1 MRIERI
7 FLGMS
12 MWIATATGTGCL
24 EEAAGKYSLNPSVL
38 YAIVKT
44 ESRLNPYAIEVIASA
59 VDKNIPCPFRHSRG
73 KVIYSC
79 MPGSREEA
87 LKLMRYAR
95 ERGYSYSAGLG
106 QINSWWIRRLGLKPE
121 SLLEPCYNLHVSA
134 YILNLC
140 WRRFGDSW
148 KTIDCYNKGA
158 GRATE
163 VSGYTVKIYGELSG
177 WMVRGK

>member
-1 MRIERI
+1 MKMERI

-44 ESRLNPYAIEVIASA
+44 ESGLNPYALEIIAPA
-59 VDKNIPCPFRHSRG
+59 VDRGIKCPFRRSRG
-73 KVIYSC
+73 RVFYSC

-87 LKLMRYAR
+87 LKLMRYAQ
-95 ERGYSYSAGLG
+95 EKGYSYSAGLG
-106 QINSWWIRRLGLKPE
+106 QINSRWIRKLGLQPE
-121 SLLEPCYNLHVSA
+121 FLLDPCYNLNVSA

-140 WRRFGDSW
+140 WHRFGDSW
-148 KTIDCYNKGA
+148 ETVDCYNKGV
-158 GRATE
+158 GRASE
-163 VSGYTVKIYGELSG
+163 VSEYTIKIYGELSNV
-177 WMVRGK
+177 W